1 VVGRV
6 SWEKGMRKA
15 AKIPVLV
22 IPARAPKRPGYM
34 PMKEKKSCERHGQVL
49 ASGSE
54 GRVKLGEGVN
64 VCGRQSR
71 ASHIQLKR
79 SASRAMCMLGAA
91 LLIPD
96 GSRTFL
102 GNTER
107 YAELMSDMRL
117 GAHHQREMDGWM
129 DALSLISLSVLG
141 KACLLPRNR
150 KELVGR
156 QFVGV
161 VSVASR

>member
-1 VVGRV
+1 
-6 SWEKGMRKA
+6 
-15 AKIPVLV
+15 
-22 IPARAPKRPGYM
+22 M

-129 DALSLISLSVLG
+129 DGSWMDGCFVAH
-141 KACLLPRNR
+141 
-150 KELVGR
+150 
-156 QFVGV
+156 QFVGFRQGLLASKKQKGARRS
-161 VSVASR
+161 SVRRRR